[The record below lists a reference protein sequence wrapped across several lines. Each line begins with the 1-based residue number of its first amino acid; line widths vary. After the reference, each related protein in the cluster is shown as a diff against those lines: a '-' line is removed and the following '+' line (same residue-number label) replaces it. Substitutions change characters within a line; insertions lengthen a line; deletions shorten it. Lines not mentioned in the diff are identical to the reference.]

1 MSERTPAMSV
11 PEAGP
16 RSATE
21 HALTDRNR
29 RTALVLV
36 AWIIVL
42 VLVSGLVA
50 WLRN

>member
-1 MSERTPAMSV
+1 VSERAPTLSV

-16 RSATE
+16 RPLADSA
-21 HALTDRNR
+21 LSGRNR

-36 AWIIVL
+36 AWILVL
-42 VLVSGLVA
+42 VLVSGIVA

>member
-1 MSERTPAMSV
+1 VTERARVMSVGETGPGAERT
-11 PEAGP
+11 
-16 RSATE
+16 
-21 HALTDRNR
+21 LTGRNR

-42 VLVSGLVA
+42 VLVSGVVA